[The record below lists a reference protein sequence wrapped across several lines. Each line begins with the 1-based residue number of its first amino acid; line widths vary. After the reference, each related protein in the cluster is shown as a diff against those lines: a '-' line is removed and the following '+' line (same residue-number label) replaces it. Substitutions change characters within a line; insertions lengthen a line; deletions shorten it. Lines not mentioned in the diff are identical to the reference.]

1 MNLTFIRPENNKLSA
16 YIEGY
21 YFLSS
26 QDDTFKFSYYTFP
39 NNFQI
44 LSVLLNAEIE
54 VVADSVNVTPGR
66 SKRLQSNFTY
76 NYTKPIKIQ
85 YSGKV
90 NELTI
95 YFKPLGLNRFV
106 DDLSVYYSTNESF
119 ISFQAFD
126 DYEDVLTEIMT
137 TDSTKIAIQK
147 LEAYLVQK
155 LKPKQLNII
164 EELVREIEH
173 TDVSGLSQKYNISRQ
188 YINRLFHEYLGKSPT
203 DFVRIQR
210 FRKSISSSEVKLV
223 KRGVDSLFYDQSHFV
238 REIKRISGQSPKSF
252 FKNIDLLSPGPW
264 QII

>member
-1 MNLTFIRPENNKLSA
+1 MKLIFIKPENSILAA

-21 YFLSS
+21 YFLSNE
-26 QDDTFKFSYYTFP
+26 DDAFKFSYYTFP

-44 LSVLLNAEIE
+44 LSVLLNAEIK
-54 VVADSVNVTPGR
+54 VLADSVNVTPGH
-66 SKRLQSNFTY
+66 SKSLQSNFTY

-85 YSGKV
+85 YSGRV

-106 DDLSVYYSTNESF
+106 DDLSVYYNEKGSF
-119 ISFQAFD
+119 LPFQSFG
-126 DYEDVLTEIMT
+126 DYEAVFTEIMN
-137 TDSTKIAIQK
+137 TDSTHSAIQK
-147 LEAYLVQK
+147 LEAYLIQK

-164 EELVREIEH
+164 EELVREIEY

-188 YINRLFHEYLGKSPT
+188 YINRLFHEHLGKSPT

-210 FRKSISSSEVKLV
+210 FRKSISSSEVKLGR
-223 KRGVDSLFYDQSHFV
+223 RGVDSLFYDQSHFI